1 MRTLVTGG
9 AGFIGSTLVGRLLDG
24 GRSVTVLDD
33 LSTAE
38 PDWDAGFADELE
50 SGRLSFVRG
59 DVTDLATVEEAVA
72 DHDAVVHLAAN
83 TNIPGGFDDPRL
95 DLDGCIHGT
104 WNVAEAMRRSGAR
117 RLLYASSGVVYG
129 APLRTPT
136 DEAYGPLRPE
146 SHYAAAKLAGETILS
161 GFAHLYD
168 WRVLAFRFGNTI
180 GARSNHGVVHD
191 FVIKLLR
198 DPARL
203 EILGDGRQAKPYI
216 DVADLVGGV
225 LHGDVVAPPD
235 PFAVYN
241 IATPGTLTVIRV
253 AELVMEALDI
263 APGGVELSFTG
274 AAARGGGWPGDTA
287 VVDLDASALRGIGW
301 EPVRDAESAVREA
314 ARGIRDRIS
323 ASGAPLRTTAERRAA
338 GVAV

>member
-9 AGFIGSTLVGRLLDG
+9 AGFIGSTLVGRLLDRG
-24 GRSVTVLDD
+24 QMVTVLDD

-38 PDWDAGFADELE
+38 PDWNAGLADALNG
-50 SGRLSFVRG
+50 GRLTFVRG
-59 DVTDLATVEEAVA
+59 DVTQLATVDGVMAGQ
-72 DHDAVVHLAAN
+72 DAVVHLAAN

-104 WNVAEAMRRSGAR
+104 WNVAEAMRRHGVRQLSF
-117 RLLYASSGVVYG
+117 ASSGVVYG

-146 SHYAAAKLAGETILS
+146 SHYAAAKLAGEMILS

-198 DPARL
+198 DAARL

-216 DVADLVGGV
+216 GVEDLVGGV
-225 LHGDVVAPPD
+225 LHADEVAPPD

-241 IATPGTLTVIRV
+241 IATPGTLTVVRV
-253 AELVMEALDI
+253 AELVMEVLEI
-263 APGGVELSFTG
+263 APGSVEFDFTG
-274 AAARGGGWPGDTA
+274 AAPRGGGWAGDTA
-287 VVDLDASALRGIGW
+287 VVDLDATALRALGW
-301 EPVRDAESAVREA
+301 EPALDAESAVRDA
-314 ARGIRDRIS
+314 ARGIRDRVV
-323 ASGAPLRTTAERRAA
+323 ASGAALLTTAERRSA